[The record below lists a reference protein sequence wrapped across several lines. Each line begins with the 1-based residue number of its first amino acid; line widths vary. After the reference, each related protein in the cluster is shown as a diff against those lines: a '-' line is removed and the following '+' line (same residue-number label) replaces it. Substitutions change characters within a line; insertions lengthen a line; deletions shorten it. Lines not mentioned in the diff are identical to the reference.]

1 MRVAIAS
8 DIHGS
13 LPAARTFLERADAL
27 GADKI
32 LLLGDLYYHGARNP
46 LPDGYAPKEV
56 AALLNGD
63 KGRLLSI
70 RGNCDSDVD
79 VTVSDFDLLP
89 AAILSIGGKTVFA
102 SHGDRYDIN
111 CPPKGEYDLVLYG
124 HYHTCFIREK
134 EGVIYANPGSL
145 SLPKE
150 GTPPAFLFLDED
162 KLTLYALT
170 GDVLAERAL

>member
-1 MRVAIAS
+1 MKIAIAS

-13 LPAARTFLERADAL
+13 LPAARAFLERAAAL
-27 GADKI
+27 GAERI

-56 AALLNGD
+56 AAILNANQD
-63 KGRLLSI
+63 RLLAI

-79 VTVSDFDLLP
+79 VTVSSFDLLP
-89 AAILSIGGKTVFA
+89 AVVLMLGERTVFA
-102 SHGDRYDIN
+102 SHGDRFSVD
-111 CPPKGEYDLVLYG
+111 CPPKGKYDLVLYG

-134 EGVIYANPGSL
+134 DGVIYANPGSL

-150 GTPPAFLFLDED
+150 NTPPAFLLLDEK
-162 KLTLYALT
+162 KLALYTLSGEL
-170 GDVLAERAL
+170 VEERLL